1 MDSKNDPASFPPTIN
16 SPPPASS
23 NHPPNSISS
32 LPPPSTSLPPPDS
45 GKSSK
50 KKERSRSR
58 SKSHKKKTKS
68 RSRSRSHSKDLK
80 KNKPSDSKEK
90 HKEKNNHHHHT
101 EKGKPSSFPP
111 PSSPPSSSN
120 HPPSSSLPPSSS
132 TPPSS
137 TLPPEDLEKKFKA
150 FEAEIHAI
158 DGVLS
163 KTEKNENKTKKSEN
177 PNLSVLYSK
186 RVYLAG
192 VPLEDEPSLLKLK
205 NSLESFLN
213 RKDIG
218 LFLPTSQVGGAPSSQ
233 TGGSTSAQEEHYFYI
248 EFETKEETEQAAQV
262 LEKYEVRGRKLR
274 LLGKIENEEN
284 YIKKPFPERKRE
296 EEKKIEVV
304 TAQNVNTTNTVDQ
317 FFASLK

>member
-1 MDSKNDPASFPPTIN
+1 MDSKNDPASLPPTVTS
-16 SPPPASS
+16 SPPTVSS
-23 NHPPNSISS
+23 NHPPQPTSL
-32 LPPPSTSLPPPDS
+32 LPPPSTSLPPPES

-58 SKSHKKKTKS
+58 SKSHKNKTKS
-68 RSRSRSHSKDLK
+68 RSRSRSHSKDHK
-80 KNKPSDSKEK
+80 KSKPSDSKEK
-90 HKEKNNHHHHT
+90 HKEKNNHHHP
-101 EKGKPSSFPP
+101 EKNKPSLPPPSTSPP
-111 PSSPPSSSN
+111 PSSL
-120 HPPSSSLPPSSS
+120 HPPVSSLPPSSS
-132 TPPSS
+132 IPPSS
-137 TLPPEDLEKKFKA
+137 SFPPEDLEKKFKA

-158 DGVLS
+158 DGVSS

-192 VPLEDEPSLLKLK
+192 VPLDDEPSLLKLK

-218 LFLPTSQVGGAPSSQ
+218 LLLPPSQGGGVPPSQ
-233 TGGSTSAQEEHYFYI
+233 TGGGASAQEEHYFYI

-284 YIKKPFPERKRE
+284 YIRKPFPERKRE
-296 EEKKIEVV
+296 EEKKIEVTV
-304 TAQNVNTTNTVDQ
+304 GQNVNTTNTVDQ

>member
-1 MDSKNDPASFPPTIN
+1 MDSKNDPASLPPTVTS
-16 SPPPASS
+16 SPPSLSS
-23 NHPPNSISS
+23 NHPPQSTSL
-32 LPPPSTSLPPPDS
+32 LPPPSTSLPPPES

-58 SKSHKKKTKS
+58 SKSHKNKTNS
-68 RSRSRSHSKDLK
+68 RSRSRSHSKDHK
-80 KNKPSDSKEK
+80 KSKPSDSKEK
-90 HKEKNNHHHHT
+90 HKEKINHHHP
-101 EKGKPSSFPP
+101 EKNKPFPP
-111 PSSPPSSSN
+111 PSSSPPPSSLN
-120 HPPSSSLPPSSS
+120 PPVSSLPPSSS
-132 TPPSS
+132 IPPSS
-137 TLPPEDLEKKFKA
+137 SFPPEDLEKKFKA

-158 DGVLS
+158 DGVSS

-192 VPLEDEPSLLKLK
+192 VPLDDEPSLLKLK

-218 LFLPTSQVGGAPSSQ
+218 LLLPPSQVGGASTSQ
-233 TGGSTSAQEEHYFYI
+233 TGGGASAQEEHYFYI

-274 LLGKIENEEN
+274 LLGKIENEES
-284 YIKKPFPERKRE
+284 YMRKPFPERKKE
-296 EEKKIEVV
+296 EEKKLEVTV
-304 TAQNVNTTNTVDQ
+304 GQNINTTNTVDQ